1 MSHCEQVDGIQK
13 PDKDTEGYVFNHMML
28 RIKDPKR
35 SLEFYSK
42 VMGMRMV
49 KKLDFPSM
57 KFSLYFLG
65 NLSDDEVKTA
75 PSDSYERTIWAFRQ
89 KGLLELTHNWGAEND
104 DSVKFHDG
112 NAEPKGFGHICF
124 SVPDVYA
131 ACKRFEKYKMEFVKK
146 ADDGSMKP
154 LAFVMTICR
163 RCAVLSQTC
172 MPCWPPMRTSP
183 KTEP

>member
-13 PDKDTEGYVFNHMML
+13 PDKETEGYVFNHMML

-35 SLEFYSK
+35 SLDFYSK

-65 NLSDDEVKTA
+65 NLTDDEVKSA
-75 PSDSYERTIWAFRQ
+75 PTDNYERTIWAFRQ

-124 SVPDVYA
+124 SVPDVYE

-154 LAFVMTICR
+154 LAFVKDPDGYWIEIIEAKATANI
-163 RCAVLSQTC
+163 AKELG
-172 MPCWPPMRTSP
+172 
-183 KTEP
+183 KI

>member
-1 MSHCEQVDGIQK
+1 MSHAEKAEGLATSIDKETDGYI
-13 PDKDTEGYVFNHMML
+13 FNHSML

-42 VMGMRMV
+42 VLGMRLV

-65 NLSDDEVKTA
+65 KHTDEEVKQIPT
-75 PSDSYERTIWAFRQ
+75 DSYERTVWTFRQ

-104 DSVKFHDG
+104 NAVKFHDG
-112 NAEPKGFGHICF
+112 NSDPKGFGHIAF
-124 SVPDVYA
+124 SVPDVHA
-131 ACKRFEKYKMEFVKK
+131 ACSRFEKHNITFVKK

-154 LAFVMTICR
+154 LAFIKDPDGYWIEIV
-163 RCAVLSQTC
+163 
-172 MPCWPPMRTSP
+172 
-183 KTEP
+183 

>member
-1 MSHCEQVDGIQK
+1 MSHCETVDGIQQ
-13 PDKDTEGYVFNHMML
+13 PDKETEDYDFNHMML
-28 RIKDPKR
+28 MIKDPKR

-65 NLSDDEVKTA
+65 NLSDEEVKNA
-75 PSDSYERTIWAFRQ
+75 PTDSYERTIWAFRQ

-104 DSVKFHDG
+104 DKIKFHDG

-131 ACKRFEKYKMEFVKK
+131 ACKRFEKYKMENFKK

-154 LAFVMTICR
+154 LAFVKDPDGYWIEIIEAKATANI
-163 RCAVLSQTC
+163 AKELG
-172 MPCWPPMRTSP
+172 
-183 KTEP
+183 KI